1 MPTNASGSEQAPASS
16 IKMWVKNPPAPIP
29 PVTNLPT
36 EHSVVTIILKLRL
49 IFLHIPDA
57 MVSQAEFDEDVTS
70 MRVER
75 RLTNN
80 CKIISTTV
88 VVLPVPGGPNIIYNL
103 AIIAANLW

>member
-16 IKMWVKNPPAPIP
+16 IKIWVKNPPAPIP

-36 EHSVVTIILKLRL
+36 KHSVVTIILYFHA
-49 IFLHIPDA
+49 I
-57 MVSQAEFDEDVTS
+57 VSQAEFDEDVTS

-80 CKIISTTV
+80 CKIVSTTV
-88 VVLPVPGGPNIIYNL
+88 VVLPVPGGPNIIMQIVVL
-103 AIIAANLW
+103 QVGAII